1 MNKKSNFN
9 KFMVL
14 FENDFYRSL
23 KFMIPVMI
31 IFVITHLTSTI
42 ISISS
47 YNKTINHSLKTNG
60 QLSEYDKYFSMN
72 KLIAQNT
79 IMQIMIISMVGVV
92 LYTIVLWAREWSGA
106 AKSSYTLLTLPVKRK
121 YILTA
126 KICTMIVYLSMNFI
140 LQLIT
145 LFIDNG
151 LLKAMINKDNFI
163 NYDVLSCIMGIYKIR
178 SKAEGDYMSLLSLDP
193 VSLCVNF
200 LLALSFI
207 ILLGLLVLLYRS
219 FKFKGAFLGLAILVL
234 YTIGYIFIP
243 RLLKFYYFEIL
254 YFRGYY
260 PILLIILGFMWS
272 VTLLNKKVSI

>member
-1 MNKKSNFN
+1 MNNKSNFN

-23 KFMIPVMI
+23 KFMISVMI

-72 KLIAQNT
+72 KLISQNT
-79 IMQIMIISMVGVV
+79 IMQIMIISMVVVV

-106 AKSSYTLLTLPVKRK
+106 AKSSYTLLTLPVKRV

-126 KICTMIVYLSMNFI
+126 KICTMITFLSMNFI
-140 LQLIT
+140 FQIIT
-145 LFIDNG
+145 LFIDNE
-151 LLKAMINKDNFI
+151 LLKAMLNKENFI
-163 NYDVLSCIMGIYKIR
+163 SYDVLSCIMGIYKNR
-178 SKAEGDYMSLLSLDP
+178 SENTSDYMSLLSLDP

-219 FKFKGAFLGLAILVL
+219 FKLKGVFLGIAIFVL
-234 YTIGYIFIP
+234 YTMGYIFIP
-243 RLLKFYYFEIL
+243 RLLKFYYFEVL